1 MKYRKYALLG
11 LIVVGISLSAFI
23 YSKSKD
29 RTIVVEKSNL
39 ESLTN
44 VLLELRESPNFQ
56 LALKVGQID
65 KRVASTKEK
74 LNSDYYREFYEEN
87 VLIYRFAEYYVDDET
102 KIFFDLYYDDLGKL
116 IFADITHYRGAAY
129 TMYFEN
135 DELLYV
141 NVGPFSTD
149 SNIYAKGGIKE
160 VNEAIAKDNHYSYIL
175 EDIDLCLN
183 YAYNNETLE
192 EKQEN
197 VYGQNTNS
205 LYNDDLSN
213 PYFFGDNVEYV
224 EYGSYITPMTNED
237 DVYYYEGDVT
247 LKINHLE
254 RFEKGNLYT
263 LEILQPEF
271 KYPDDVIGE
280 GNQYLGYFY
289 VTPDEIYLRYAS
301 EDGYTDEEN
310 QAVIDYLTKNEEN
323 LGEEFNLVCVNE
335 NVDKLNDD
343 RCHKIEVNGDQI
355 TFRNYSE
362 YEGGTRFYQRIA
374 WEKNKGIIHYRAGRG
389 AQLFHTEF
397 GIDIENQKNS

>member
-1 MKYRKYALLG
+1 MKYTKYVLVCLLIG
-11 LIVVGISLSAFI
+11 VISLSDFV

-29 RTIVVEKSNL
+29 RTIVVEK
-39 ESLTN
+39 TN
-44 VLLELRESPNFQ
+44 VEKLISYLLELSESPNFQ

-65 KRVASTKEK
+65 KSVSNTKEK
-74 LNSDYYREFYEEN
+74 LNHDLYRDFYEEN
-87 VLIYRFAEYYVDDET
+87 ILIYKFAQYYVDDET
-102 KIFFDLYYDDLGKL
+102 KTFFYLYYDDLGKL
-116 IFADITHYRGAAY
+116 IFADITHYRGASY
-129 TMYFEN
+129 TIYFEN

-149 SNIYAKGGIKE
+149 SKIYAKGGIKE
-160 VNEAIAKDNHYSYIL
+160 VKETIVKDDYYSFIL
-175 EDIDLCLN
+175 EDIDLCLT
-183 YAYNNETLE
+183 YAYNNVTLE
-192 EKQEN
+192 ETQEK
-197 VYGQNTNS
+197 VYGQNANAV
-205 LYNDDLSN
+205 YNDDLSN
-213 PYFFGDNVEYV
+213 PYFFGDNIKSV
-224 EYGSYITPMTNED
+224 EYGSYISPMTSQ
-237 DVYYYEGDVT
+237 DVYYYEGDIK

-254 RFEKGNLYT
+254 RFNKGNLYT

-301 EDGYTDEEN
+301 EDGYSDKEN
-310 QAVIDYLTKNEEN
+310 QAVIDFLTKNEEN

-335 NVDKLNDD
+335 NVDELNDD
-343 RCHKIEVNGDQI
+343 RRHKIEVNGDQI

-362 YEGGTRFYQRIA
+362 YEGGTRFYQRIV